1 MHLKWVETRIPLF
14 DQVPVKLTRLMPVM
28 EPPDYDNGQHSEV
41 HSAVCLACMPSQWD
55 EYEPE
60 VRSGNADRVNAVIDE
75 LKYMDVMERAECFEE
90 CFDGVTD
97 LYSKHDDGYV
107 RQSCV
112 RVVEQIAPKLP
123 AAVNLQSDG
132 VESPSAK
139 TVYEQTDAV
148 CGFLLDALTD
158 DDGRVRQA
166 AKRALKDTVR
176 TYDALDERAT
186 VEGLIDELET
196 MAAEASGKQRD
207 HLLEAKEEAEFFLQS
222 GIGRMI
228 QGLQKEV
235 DDTLDS

>member
-1 MHLKWVETRIPLF
+1 M
-14 DQVPVKLTRLMPVM
+14 
-28 EPPDYDNGQHSEV
+28 S
-41 HSAVCLACMPSQWD
+41 SQWD

-60 VRSGNADRVNAVIDE
+60 VRSGDADRVNAVVDE
-75 LKYMDVMERAECFEE
+75 LKEMDVMERAECFEA

-97 LYSKHDDGYV
+97 LYANHDDGYV

-132 VESPSAK
+132 VESPSAE
-139 TVYEQTDAV
+139 TVYEQTDAS

-166 AKRALKDTVR
+166 AKRALEDSVR
-176 TYDALDERAT
+176 TYDALDQKAT

-196 MAAEASGKQRD
+196 MAADASGKQRD
-207 HLLEAKEEAEFFLQS
+207 HLLEAKEDAEFFLQS
-222 GIGRMI
+222 GIGRMV
-228 QGLQKEV
+228 QGFREEFG
-235 DDTLDS
+235 DTLDS